1 MSNRYEVRK
10 VISVSLP
17 IQKSAILDINMVLH
31 FPAIMLRV
39 YTTIYVREAA
49 SGKSLSQL

>member
-1 MSNRYEVRK
+1 MKYVVPSIEDFKMDSY
-10 VISVSLP
+10 LQAP
-17 IQKSAILDINMVLH
+17 H
-31 FPAIMLRV
+31 LRV